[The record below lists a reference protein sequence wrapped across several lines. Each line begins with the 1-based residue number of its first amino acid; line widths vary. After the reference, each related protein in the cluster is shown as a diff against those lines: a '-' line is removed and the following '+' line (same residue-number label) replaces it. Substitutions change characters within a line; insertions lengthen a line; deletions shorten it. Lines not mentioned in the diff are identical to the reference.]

1 MVSSGETF
9 TIDVAATMEG
19 VTEVEGGTYALGG
32 TNYFYMEDFH
42 IANKVLGTVIST
54 PRPGVAIGDVGLMA
68 LSDLGADSI
77 EGMPEIDVDALL
89 DDHIVLKSDGEM
101 PLALGDKFTVIPAYQ
116 DMMVDRWDQ
125 YIAVRD
131 GVVDQVWDIPG
142 RGCTQ

>member
-1 MVSSGETF
+1 
-9 TIDVAATMEG
+9 
-19 VTEVEGGTYALGG
+19 
-32 TNYFYMEDFH
+32 
-42 IANKVLGTVIST
+42 
-54 PRPGVAIGDVGLMA
+54 MA

-125 YIAVRD
+125 YVMVRD
-131 GVVDQVWDIPG
+131 GVVEQVWDIPG